1 MSYEIAATGL
11 NAVNEQL
18 DGISNNIANAGT
30 VGYKSM
36 TTQFSAMYAGSQ
48 AMGVSVA
55 GTAQSISRGGSLVST
70 GNALDLAI
78 NDDGFFV
85 MCDSAGNISY
95 TRAGS
100 FETDKN
106 GYIVNASGAYL
117 QGYPVDDTGT
127 LQTGTVTDIQ
137 IKTGNIPA
145 QASSSLTFTANFNA
159 SDEAIDRTT
168 VPFDATNSSSYTDS
182 YTTTVYDSLGNEHSV
197 CQYFTKTS
205 DNTWEVQYT
214 FDGQQQTGVPAT
226 TLTFDPNTGKLTSP
240 TTPQTI
246 EFQTDAAAPVDLTVD
261 YSTCT
266 QYGSEFSVTTNAAN
280 GYASAT
286 QNGVQVDDDG
296 KVYAT
301 YSNGERMLQGQVVL
315 ATFPNENGLEAV
327 SGTAWVQTGESG
339 TPLIGVPGSGTCGT
353 LSSGVLESSNV
364 DITSEL
370 VNQNGVQVDDDGKV
384 YATYSNGERML
395 QGQVV
400 LATFPNENG
409 LEAVSGTA
417 WVQTGES
424 GTPLIGVPGSGTC
437 GTLSSG
443 VLESSNVDITSELVN
458 LMTAQ
463 RNYQANTK
471 VIATSTQLDDAL
483 FQAM

>member
-18 DGISNNIANAGT
+18 DGISNNIANSGT

-36 TTQFSAMYAGSQ
+36 TTQFSAMYAGTQ

-55 GTAQSISRGGSLVST
+55 GSAQSISTGGSMVST

-100 FETDKN
+100 FVTDKN
-106 GYIVNASGAYL
+106 GYIVNASGDYL
-117 QGYPVDDTGT
+117 QGYPVDDSGT

-145 QASSSLTFTANFNA
+145 QATDSMTFTANFDA
-159 SDEAIDRTT
+159 SDETIDRSS
-168 VPFDATNSSSYTDS
+168 VQFDANNSDTYTDS

-197 CQYFTKTS
+197 SQYFTKTA

-214 FDGQQQTGVPAT
+214 FDGEAQTGVPPT

-246 EFQTDAAAPVDLTVD
+246 TFTTDEAAPISMPVD
-261 YSTCT
+261 YSDCT
-266 QYGSEFSVTTNAAN
+266 QYGSDFSVTTNSAT

-315 ATFPNENGLEAV
+315 ATFPDENGLEAV

-339 TPLIGVPGSGTCGT
+339 TPLIGTPGSGSCGT
-353 LSSGVLESSNV
+353 LSSGMLESSNV
-364 DITSEL
+364 DIT
-370 VNQNGVQVDDDGKV
+370 N
-384 YATYSNGERML
+384 
-395 QGQVV
+395 
-400 LATFPNENG
+400 
-409 LEAVSGTA
+409 
-417 WVQTGES
+417 
-424 GTPLIGVPGSGTC
+424 
-437 GTLSSG
+437 
-443 VLESSNVDITSELVN
+443 ELVN

-471 VIATSTQLDDAL
+471 VISTSTQLDQAL

>member
-78 NDDGFFV
+78 NNDGFFV
-85 MCDSAGNISY
+85 TCDSAGNISY

-145 QASSSLTFTANFNA
+145 QASSSLTFTANFDA
-159 SDEAIDRTT
+159 SDDAIDRTT
-168 VPFDATNSSSYTDS
+168 VPFDPTNSSSYTDS

-214 FDGQQQTGVPAT
+214 FDGQQQT
-226 TLTFDPNTGKLTSP
+226 
-240 TTPQTI
+240 
-246 EFQTDAAAPVDLTVD
+246 DAAAPIDLTVD

-266 QYGSEFSVTTNAAN
+266 QYGSDFSVTTNSAN

-353 LSSGVLESSNV
+353 L
-364 DITSEL
+364 T
-370 VNQNGVQVDDDGKV
+370 
-384 YATYSNGERML
+384 
-395 QGQVV
+395 
-400 LATFPNENG
+400 
-409 LEAVSGTA
+409 
-417 WVQTGES
+417 
-424 GTPLIGVPGSGTC
+424 
-437 GTLSSG
+437 SG

>member
-85 MCDSAGNISY
+85 TCDSAGNISY

-145 QASSSLTFTANFNA
+145 QASSSLTFTANFDA
-159 SDEAIDRTT
+159 SDAAIDRTT

-246 EFQTDAAAPVDLTVD
+246 EFQTDAAD
-261 YSTCT
+261 
-266 QYGSEFSVTTNAAN
+266 

-286 QNGVQVDDDG
+286 
-296 KVYAT
+296 
-301 YSNGERMLQGQVVL
+301 
-315 ATFPNENGLEAV
+315 
-327 SGTAWVQTGESG
+327 
-339 TPLIGVPGSGTCGT
+339 
-353 LSSGVLESSNV
+353 
-364 DITSEL
+364 
-370 VNQNGVQVDDDGKV
+370 QNGVQVDDDGKV

>member
-18 DGISNNIANAGT
+18 DGISNNIANSGT

-36 TTQFSAMYAGSQ
+36 TTQFSAMYAGTQ

-55 GTAQSISRGGSLVST
+55 GSAQSISTGGSMVST

-95 TRAGS
+95 IRAGS
-100 FETDKN
+100 FVTDKN
-106 GYIVNASGAYL
+106 GYIVNASGDYL
-117 QGYPVDDTGT
+117 QGYPVDDSGT

-145 QASSSLTFTANFNA
+145 QATDSMTFTANFDA
-159 SDEAIDRTT
+159 SDETIDRSS
-168 VPFDATNSSSYTDS
+168 VPFDANNSDTYTDS

-197 CQYFTKTS
+197 SQYFTKTA

-214 FDGQQQTGVPAT
+214 FDGEAQTGVPPT

-246 EFQTDAAAPVDLTVD
+246 TFTTDEAAPISMTVD
-261 YSTCT
+261 YSDCT
-266 QYGSEFSVTTNAAN
+266 QYGSDFSVTTNSAT

-315 ATFPNENGLEAV
+315 ATFPDENGLEAV

-339 TPLIGVPGSGTCGT
+339 TPLIGTPGSGSCGT
-353 LSSGVLESSNV
+353 LSSGMLESSNV
-364 DITSEL
+364 DIT
-370 VNQNGVQVDDDGKV
+370 N
-384 YATYSNGERML
+384 
-395 QGQVV
+395 
-400 LATFPNENG
+400 
-409 LEAVSGTA
+409 
-417 WVQTGES
+417 
-424 GTPLIGVPGSGTC
+424 
-437 GTLSSG
+437 
-443 VLESSNVDITSELVN
+443 ELVN

-471 VIATSTQLDDAL
+471 VISTSTQLDQAL

>member
-78 NDDGFFV
+78 NDDGFLLP
-85 MCDSAGNISY
+85 A
-95 TRAGS
+95 TARAT
-100 FETDKN
+100 FPTPAPDRLKPTKRL
-106 GYIVNASGAYL
+106 YRQRLGAYL

-145 QASSSLTFTANFNA
+145 QASSSLTFTANFDA
-159 SDEAIDRTT
+159 SDDAIDRTT

-246 EFQTDAAAPVDLTVD
+246 EFQTDAAAPIDLTVD

-266 QYGSEFSVTTNAAN
+266 QYGSDFSVTTNAAN

-327 SGTAWVQTGESG
+327 SGTAWVQTGN
-339 TPLIGVPGSGTCGT
+339 PVP
-353 LSSGVLESSNV
+353 
-364 DITSEL
+364 
-370 VNQNGVQVDDDGKV
+370 
-384 YATYSNGERML
+384 R
-395 QGQVV
+395 
-400 LATFPNENG
+400 
-409 LEAVSGTA
+409 
-417 WVQTGES
+417 
-424 GTPLIGVPGSGTC
+424 
-437 GTLSSG
+437 
-443 VLESSNVDITSELVN
+443 
-458 LMTAQ
+458 
-463 RNYQANTK
+463 
-471 VIATSTQLDDAL
+471 
-483 FQAM
+483 

>member
-18 DGISNNIANAGT
+18 DGISNNIANSGT

-36 TTQFSAMYAGSQ
+36 TTQFSAMYAGTQ

-55 GTAQSISRGGSLVST
+55 GSAQSISTGGSMVST

-100 FETDKN
+100 FVTDKN
-106 GYIVNASGAYL
+106 GYIVNASGDYL
-117 QGYPVDDTGT
+117 QGYPVDDSGT
-127 LQTGTVTDIQ
+127 LQTGTVSDIQ
-137 IKTGNIPA
+137 IQTGNIPA
-145 QASSSLTFTANFNA
+145 EASDSLSFTANFDA
-159 SDEAIDRTT
+159 SDATIDRST
-168 VPFDATNSSSYTDS
+168 VAFDPTNSASYSDS

-205 DNTWEVQYT
+205 DNTWEVDYT
-214 FDGQQQTGVPAT
+214 FDGAAQDGAAPT

-240 TTPQTI
+240 TTPQTV
-246 EFQTDAAAPVDLTVD
+246 EFTTDAAAPIELTVD
-261 YSTCT
+261 YSSCT
-266 QYGSEFSVTTNAAN
+266 QYGSDFSVTTNSAN

-315 ATFPNENGLEAV
+315 ATFPDENGLEAV

-339 TPLIGVPGSGTCGT
+339 TPLIGTPGSGSCGT
-353 LSSGVLESSNV
+353 LSSGMLESSNV
-364 DITSEL
+364 DIT
-370 VNQNGVQVDDDGKV
+370 N
-384 YATYSNGERML
+384 
-395 QGQVV
+395 
-400 LATFPNENG
+400 
-409 LEAVSGTA
+409 
-417 WVQTGES
+417 
-424 GTPLIGVPGSGTC
+424 
-437 GTLSSG
+437 
-443 VLESSNVDITSELVN
+443 ELVN

-471 VIATSTQLDDAL
+471 VISTSTQLDQAL

>member
-36 TTQFSAMYAGSQ
+36 TTQFSAMYAGTQ
-48 AMGVSVA
+48 AMGVSVS
-55 GTAQSISRGGSLVST
+55 GSAQSISTGGSMVST

-85 MCDSAGNISY
+85 MCDSAGNITYS
-95 TRAGS
+95 RAGS
-100 FETDKN
+100 FTTDKN
-106 GYIVNASGAYL
+106 GYIVNASGDYL
-117 QGYPVDDTGT
+117 QGYPVDSSGT
-127 LQTGTVTDIQ
+127 LQTGTVSDIQ
-137 IKTGNIPA
+137 IQTGNIPA
-145 QASSSLTFTANFNA
+145 EASDSLTFTANFDA
-159 SDEAIDRTT
+159 SDATIDRST
-168 VPFDATNSSSYTDS
+168 VDFDPTNSESYTDS

-197 CQYFTKTS
+197 CQYFTKTA
-205 DNTWEVQYT
+205 DNTWEVNYT
-214 FDGQQQTGVPAT
+214 FDGEAQTGAAST
-226 TLTFDPNTGKLTSP
+226 TLMFDPNTGKLTSP
-240 TTPQTI
+240 TSPQTI
-246 EFQTDAAAPVDLTVD
+246 EFTTDAAAPIELTVD
-261 YSTCT
+261 YSMCT
-266 QYGSEFSVTTNAAN
+266 QYGSDFSVTTNAAN

-315 ATFPNENGLEAV
+315 ATFPDESGLEAV

-339 TPLIGVPGSGTCGT
+339 TPLIGTPGSGSCGT
-353 LSSGVLESSNV
+353 LSSGMLESSNV
-364 DITSEL
+364 DITTEL
-370 VNQNGVQVDDDGKV
+370 VD
-384 YATYSNGERML
+384 
-395 QGQVV
+395 
-400 LATFPNENG
+400 
-409 LEAVSGTA
+409 
-417 WVQTGES
+417 
-424 GTPLIGVPGSGTC
+424 
-437 GTLSSG
+437 
-443 VLESSNVDITSELVN
+443 

-471 VIATSTQLDDAL
+471 VISTSTQLDDAL

>member
-30 VGYKSM
+30 VGYKSE

-55 GTAQSISRGGSLVST
+55 GTAQSISRGGSMVST
-70 GNALDLAI
+70 SNALDLAI

-85 MCDSAGNISY
+85 MCDSAGNVTY

-106 GYIVNASGAYL
+106 GYIVNSAGDYL
-117 QGYPVDDTGT
+117 QGYPVDTDGN

-137 IKTGNIPA
+137 IQTGNIPA
-145 QASSSLTFTANFNA
+145 EATTNLTFVANLDA
-159 SDEAIDRTT
+159 SDDAIDTDSI
-168 VPFDATNSSSYTDS
+168 PFDPTNSSSYTDS
-182 YTTTVYDSLGNEHSV
+182 YTTPVYDSLGNEHSV
-197 CQYFTKTS
+197 GQYFVKTG
-205 DNTWEVQYT
+205 DNSWTVHYT
-214 FDGQQQTGVPAT
+214 FDGAEQDT
-226 TLTFDPNTGKLTSP
+226 TVDLSFDPNTGKLVSP
-240 TTPQTI
+240 TTPQSI
-246 EFQTDAAAPVDLTVD
+246 EFDTSDAAPIDMTFD
-261 YSTCT
+261 YTSCT
-266 QYGSEFSVTTNAAN
+266 QYGSEFSVTANSAN
-280 GYASAT
+280 GYASAD
-286 QNGVQVDDDG
+286 QNGVQVDADG

-327 SGTAWVQTGESG
+327 SGTAWTQTGESG
-339 TPLIGVPGSGTCGT
+339 TALIGVPGSGVCGT
-353 LSSGVLESSNV
+353 LSSGMLEGSNV
-364 DITSEL
+364 DLTSEL
-370 VNQNGVQVDDDGKV
+370 VD
-384 YATYSNGERML
+384 
-395 QGQVV
+395 
-400 LATFPNENG
+400 
-409 LEAVSGTA
+409 
-417 WVQTGES
+417 
-424 GTPLIGVPGSGTC
+424 
-437 GTLSSG
+437 
-443 VLESSNVDITSELVN
+443 

-471 VIATSTQLDDAL
+471 VISTSTQLDDAL

>member
-36 TTQFSAMYAGSQ
+36 TTQFSAMYAGTQ

-55 GTAQSISRGGSLVST
+55 GSAQSISTGGSMVST

-100 FETDKN
+100 FVTDKN
-106 GYIVNASGAYL
+106 GYIVNASGDYL
-117 QGYPVDDTGT
+117 QGYPVDDSGT

-145 QASSSLTFTANFNA
+145 QATDSMTFTANFDA
-159 SDEAIDRTT
+159 SDETIDRSS
-168 VPFDATNSSSYTDS
+168 VPFDANNSDTYTDS

-197 CQYFTKTS
+197 SQYFTKTA

-214 FDGQQQTGVPAT
+214 FDGEAQTGVPPT

-246 EFQTDAAAPVDLTVD
+246 TFTTDEAAPISMTVD
-261 YSTCT
+261 YSDCT
-266 QYGSEFSVTTNAAN
+266 QYGSDFSVTTNSAT

-315 ATFPNENGLEAV
+315 ATFPDENGLEAV

-339 TPLIGVPGSGTCGT
+339 TPLIGTPGSGSCGT
-353 LSSGVLESSNV
+353 LSSGMLESSNV
-364 DITSEL
+364 DIT
-370 VNQNGVQVDDDGKV
+370 N
-384 YATYSNGERML
+384 
-395 QGQVV
+395 
-400 LATFPNENG
+400 
-409 LEAVSGTA
+409 
-417 WVQTGES
+417 
-424 GTPLIGVPGSGTC
+424 
-437 GTLSSG
+437 
-443 VLESSNVDITSELVN
+443 ELVN

-471 VIATSTQLDDAL
+471 VISTSTQLDQAL

>member
-30 VGYKSM
+30 VGYKSQS
-36 TTQFSAMYAGSQ
+36 TQFSAMYAGTQ
-48 AMGVSVA
+48 AMGVSVS
-55 GTAQSISRGGSLVST
+55 GSAQSISTGGSMVST

-78 NDDGFFV
+78 NDGGFFV
-85 MCDSAGNISY
+85 TCDSAGNIQY

-100 FETDKN
+100 FETDKD
-106 GYIVNASGAYL
+106 GYIVNASGDYL

-127 LQTGTVTDIQ
+127 LQTGTVTNIQ

-145 QASSSLTFTANFNA
+145 QATTSETFTANLDSSSA
-159 SDEAIDRTT
+159 AIDTT
-168 VPFDATNSSSYTDS
+168 TTPFDQNNSDTYNSS

-197 CQYFTKTS
+197 SQYFIKTS
-205 DNTWEVQYT
+205 DNQWEVCYT
-214 FDGQQQTGVPAT
+214 FDGELQDTIVPLSFSSTGELV
-226 TLTFDPNTGKLTSP
+226 SP
-240 TTPQTI
+240 TTPPSMTFATSGADPI
-246 EFQTDAAAPVDLTVD
+246 TMTFD
-261 YSTCT
+261 YSSCT
-266 QYGSEFSVTTNAAN
+266 QYGSDFSVTAN
-280 GYASAT
+280 SADGYASAT
-286 QNGVQVDDDG
+286 QNGVQVDGDG

-339 TPLIGVPGSGTCGT
+339 TPLIGAPGSGAFGT
-353 LSSGVLESSNV
+353 LSSGMLESSNV
-364 DITSEL
+364 DITNEL
-370 VNQNGVQVDDDGKV
+370 VD
-384 YATYSNGERML
+384 
-395 QGQVV
+395 
-400 LATFPNENG
+400 
-409 LEAVSGTA
+409 
-417 WVQTGES
+417 
-424 GTPLIGVPGSGTC
+424 
-437 GTLSSG
+437 
-443 VLESSNVDITSELVN
+443 

-471 VIATSTQLDDAL
+471 VISTSTQLDDAL

>member
-1 MSYEIAATGL
+1 M
-11 NAVNEQL
+11 
-18 DGISNNIANAGT
+18 
-30 VGYKSM
+30 
-36 TTQFSAMYAGSQ
+36 
-48 AMGVSVA
+48 
-55 GTAQSISRGGSLVST
+55 VST

-100 FETDKN
+100 FVTDKN
-106 GYIVNASGAYL
+106 GYIVNASGDYL
-117 QGYPVDDTGT
+117 QGYPVDDSGT

-145 QASSSLTFTANFNA
+145 QATDSMTFTANFDA
-159 SDEAIDRTT
+159 SDETIDRAT
-168 VPFDATNSSSYTDS
+168 VPFDANNSDTYTDS

-197 CQYFTKTS
+197 SQYFTKTA

-214 FDGQQQTGVPAT
+214 FDGEAQSGVPPT
-226 TLTFDPNTGKLTSP
+226 TLTFDPNTGKLTDP

-246 EFQTDAAAPVDLTVD
+246 TFTTDEAAPISMTID
-261 YSTCT
+261 YSDCT
-266 QYGSEFSVTTNAAN
+266 QYGSDFSVTTNAAT

-315 ATFPNENGLEAV
+315 ATFPDENGLEAV

-339 TPLIGVPGSGTCGT
+339 TPLIGTPGSGSCGT
-353 LSSGVLESSNV
+353 LSSGMLESSNV
-364 DITSEL
+364 DIT
-370 VNQNGVQVDDDGKV
+370 N
-384 YATYSNGERML
+384 
-395 QGQVV
+395 
-400 LATFPNENG
+400 
-409 LEAVSGTA
+409 
-417 WVQTGES
+417 
-424 GTPLIGVPGSGTC
+424 
-437 GTLSSG
+437 
-443 VLESSNVDITSELVN
+443 ELVN

-471 VIATSTQLDDAL
+471 VISTSTQLDQAL

>member
-18 DGISNNIANAGT
+18 DGISNNIANSGT

-36 TTQFSAMYAGSQ
+36 TTQFSAMYAGTQ

-55 GTAQSISRGGSLVST
+55 GSAQSISTGGSMVST

-100 FETDKN
+100 FVTDKN
-106 GYIVNASGAYL
+106 GYIVNASGDYL
-117 QGYPVDDTGT
+117 QGYPVDDSGT

-145 QASSSLTFTANFNA
+145 QATDSMTFTANFDA
-159 SDEAIDRTT
+159 SDETIDRAS
-168 VPFDATNSSSYTDS
+168 VPFDANNSDTYTDS

-197 CQYFTKTS
+197 SQYFTKTG

-214 FDGQQQTGVPAT
+214 FDGEAQTDAPPT
-226 TLTFDPNTGKLTSP
+226 TLTFDPNTGKLTDP

-246 EFQTDAAAPVDLTVD
+246 TFTTTEAAPISMTID
-261 YSTCT
+261 YSDCT
-266 QYGSEFSVTTNAAN
+266 QYGSDFSVTTNSAT

-315 ATFPNENGLEAV
+315 ATFPDENGLEAV

-339 TPLIGVPGSGTCGT
+339 TPLIGTPGSGSCGT
-353 LSSGVLESSNV
+353 LSSGMLESSNV
-364 DITSEL
+364 DIT
-370 VNQNGVQVDDDGKV
+370 N
-384 YATYSNGERML
+384 
-395 QGQVV
+395 
-400 LATFPNENG
+400 
-409 LEAVSGTA
+409 
-417 WVQTGES
+417 
-424 GTPLIGVPGSGTC
+424 
-437 GTLSSG
+437 
-443 VLESSNVDITSELVN
+443 ELVN

-471 VIATSTQLDDAL
+471 VISTSTQLDQAL

>member
-18 DGISNNIANAGT
+18 DGISNNIANSGT

-36 TTQFSAMYAGSQ
+36 TTQFSAMYAGTQ

-55 GTAQSISRGGSLVST
+55 GSAQSISTGGSMVST

-95 TRAGS
+95 TRVGS
-100 FETDKN
+100 FVTDKN
-106 GYIVNASGAYL
+106 GYIVNASGDYL
-117 QGYPVDDTGT
+117 QGYPVDDSGT

-145 QASSSLTFTANFNA
+145 QATDSMTFTANFDA
-159 SDEAIDRTT
+159 SDETIDRTS
-168 VPFDATNSSSYTDS
+168 VPFDANNSDTYTDS

-197 CQYFTKTS
+197 SQYFTKTA

-214 FDGQQQTGVPAT
+214 FDGEAQSGVPPT
-226 TLTFDPNTGKLTSP
+226 TLTFDSNTGKLTSP

-246 EFQTDAAAPVDLTVD
+246 TFTTDDAAPISMTID
-261 YSTCT
+261 YSDCT
-266 QYGSEFSVTTNAAN
+266 QYGSDFSVTTNSAT

-339 TPLIGVPGSGTCGT
+339 TPLIGTPGSGSCGT
-353 LSSGVLESSNV
+353 LSSGMLESSNV
-364 DITSEL
+364 DIT
-370 VNQNGVQVDDDGKV
+370 N
-384 YATYSNGERML
+384 
-395 QGQVV
+395 
-400 LATFPNENG
+400 
-409 LEAVSGTA
+409 
-417 WVQTGES
+417 
-424 GTPLIGVPGSGTC
+424 
-437 GTLSSG
+437 
-443 VLESSNVDITSELVN
+443 ELVN

-471 VIATSTQLDDAL
+471 VISTSTQLDQAL